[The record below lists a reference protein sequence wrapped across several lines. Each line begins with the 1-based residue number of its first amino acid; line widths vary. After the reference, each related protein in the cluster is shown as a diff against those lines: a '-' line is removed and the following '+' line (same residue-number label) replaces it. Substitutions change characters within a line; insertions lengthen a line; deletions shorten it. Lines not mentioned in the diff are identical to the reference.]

1 MITINTVSSTKFS
14 YNGITYHTNF
24 MSFVYGNKIAII
36 NVYDGCIVLTPA
48 PTHFSQF
55 TVNGS
60 TFTSVG
66 ALQSVL
72 LDVIYTRVGG
82 NVTGTGTTN
91 YLSKFTASGTIGN
104 SQIFDNGTNVG
115 IGTTNPSNF
124 SGLSFVSPI
133 LDVSGLINIRG
144 ISANGVAAL
153 QFGGNTF
160 RKGVIY
166 SSIGTETPYLAFG
179 VATSGGSS
187 FANEAMR
194 IASSGN
200 VGIGTTSPSTRLDVD
215 GAITASGGF
224 FNSDIRLKD
233 LTDYDYNVLDIKPIS
248 YLWKDGRD
256 EKKHVGYSAQDVQK
270 VMPDAVNEGADGMLS
285 VNYIEVLVAKIAEL
299 ENRIKQ
305 FEK

>member
-1 MITINTVSSTKFS
+1 
-14 YNGITYHTNF
+14 
-24 MSFVYGNKIAII
+24 
-36 NVYDGCIVLTPA
+36 LTPA

-91 YLSKFTASGTIGN
+91 FLSKFTASGTIGN

-115 IGTTNPSNF
+115 IGIIPQGFGSAKSLEIGSRGAIYDNNDNFAFVNNLWFDTTWKYKQTG
-124 SGLSFVSPI
+124 SGVL
-133 LDVSGLINIRG
+133 
-144 ISANGVAAL
+144 
-153 QFGGNTF
+153 
-160 RKGVIY
+160 
-166 SSIGTETPYLAFG
+166 IGTDGGQFSFNTIASG
-179 VATSGGSS
+179 NANSVATI
-187 FANEAMR
+187 NERMR
-194 IASSGN
+194 ITSGGN
-200 VGIGTTSPSTRLDVD
+200 VGIGTTSPSTRLDVN
-215 GAITASGGF
+215 GAITATGGF

-233 LTDYDYNVLDIKPIS
+233 LTDYNYSVLDVKPIS

-285 VNYIEVLVAKIAEL
+285 VNYVEVLVAKIAEL